1 MQSVLKLG
9 KIFVIADDREKNSNV
24 SFYLKEFGAVVSF
37 KRIEIGDYII
47 SENVCIERKS
57 SSDFVSSIIDGRIF
71 NQAEEMKRNFDKAVI
86 IVEGRNNDGR
96 ITENAYKGAIA
107 SLIMNY
113 DAVVVNVEN
122 EKETA
127 RMIYFLAKKE
137 QEEFERSV
145 AIKGKKKPKDIKEMQ
160 QFFLSSLPGVSSVI
174 AKRMLQNFGSVKD
187 IVNAGEKEIESIKGL
202 RKKEAKRIYQIFN
215 ERWFE

>member
-57 SSDFVSSIIDGRIF
+57 SSDFVSSIIDGRVF

-122 EKETA
+122 EKEAA

>member
-1 MQSVLKLG
+1 MQSILKLG
-9 KIFVIADDREKNSNV
+9 KIFVVADDRERNSNV
-24 SFYLKEFGAVVSF
+24 CFYLKEFGAVVSF
-37 KRIEIGDYII
+37 KRIEVGDYII
-47 SENVCIERKS
+47 SDNVCIERKS

-71 NQAEEMKRNFDKAVI
+71 NQAEEMKRNFAKTVI
-86 IVEGRNNDGR
+86 IVEGNNSDGR

-137 QEEFERSV
+137 QEEFDRNV
-145 AIKGKKKPKDIKEMQ
+145 AIKGKKKPKDVKEMQ

-174 AKRMLQNFGSVKD
+174 AKRMLQKFGYVKD
-187 IVNAGEKEIESIKGL
+187 IVNASEKEIESVKGL
-202 RKKEAKRIYQIFN
+202 RKKEAKKIYQIFN
-215 ERWFE
+215 ERWSE

>member
-1 MQSVLKLG
+1 MQSVLKLE
-9 KIFVIADDREKNSNV
+9 KIFILADDRERNSNV
-24 SFYLKEFGAVVSF
+24 CLYLKEFGAVVSF
-37 KRIEIGDYII
+37 KRMDVGDYLI
-47 SENVCIERKS
+47 SDNVCIERKS

-71 NQAEEMKRNFDKAVI
+71 NQAEEMKRNFKKAII
-86 IVEGRNNDGR
+86 IVEGDNNEGR

-107 SLIMNY
+107 SLIINY
-113 DAVVVNVEN
+113 DVVVINVES

-137 QEEFERSV
+137 QEDFARYI

-174 AKRMLQNFGSVKD
+174 SRRMLERFGSIKNL
-187 IVNAGEKEIESIKGL
+187 VNASEKEIEGIKGL
-202 RKKEAKRIYQIFN
+202 KKNDARKIYRIFN
-215 ERWFE
+215 ERWCE

>member
-71 NQAEEMKRNFDKAVI
+71 NQVEEMKRNFDKAVI

-215 ERWFE
+215 ERWSE